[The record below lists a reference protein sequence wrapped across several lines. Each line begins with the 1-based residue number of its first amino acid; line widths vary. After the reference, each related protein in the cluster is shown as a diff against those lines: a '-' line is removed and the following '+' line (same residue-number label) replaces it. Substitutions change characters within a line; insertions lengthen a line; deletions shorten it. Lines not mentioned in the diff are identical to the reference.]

1 MSNISGLEFFKE
13 LQKDNKY
20 KNIPF
25 MMIISEFEREK
36 ELETVHA
43 RINHYMVKPVKA
55 DPLETEIKQIFVAH

>member
-1 MSNISGLEFFKE
+1 MSNISRLEFFKE

-36 ELETVHA
+36 VLETVQA
-43 RINHYMVKPVKA
+43 GINHYMVKTVKA
-55 DPLETEIKQIFVAH
+55 GPLEAKIKQIFEAH

>member
-1 MSNISGLEFFKE
+1 MSNRSGLEFFKE

-36 ELETVHA
+36 VLETVQA
-43 RINHYMVKPVKA
+43 RINHYMVKSVKA
-55 DPLETEIKQIFVAH
+55 DPLETKIKQIFVAH